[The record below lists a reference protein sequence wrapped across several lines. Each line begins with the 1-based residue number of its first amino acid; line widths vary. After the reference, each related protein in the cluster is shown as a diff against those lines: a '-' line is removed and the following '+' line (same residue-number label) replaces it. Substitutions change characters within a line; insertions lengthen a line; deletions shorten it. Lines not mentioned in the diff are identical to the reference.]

1 VLAWAGWQWWHQAT
15 ISTSYRLAQEAVS
28 RKDWDDA
35 YAHYLTASGYRDA
48 EVRAAE
54 LGKLISER
62 DRRYSGAFTYS
73 QQGEWFA
80 AFQELNEL
88 ERIQPGYS
96 DRAGLREH
104 VEQGARDL
112 ALRGI
117 GGTVTTVNGHSS
129 GQQPGLHYLSQS
141 GGGWT
146 WLESSDL
153 WSRVQD
159 VYPGGPVIYDVP
171 GPDSLPPP
179 SLASGLGWTSDEEYR
194 LWREQ
199 RRFMVMWVKD
209 GRPRFDPVTHNP
221 GDSYFMA
228 GPNGVWHVGLSSR
241 TRNEAQVELITSFPR
256 LAYQPLGKPGAD
268 TISLPGPD
276 WTVVDSLSKSG
287 RILLAELHPSGQVTG
302 TNRIYI
308 AGPDGSDRRLAHT
321 FQGDLRNAQLSPNG
335 RYVLLTIFET
345 HDDLTGSQIV
355 LLVDSQDGSSRALA
369 RKELSTI
376 WSGQPATQFVGA
388 AFIDKGPFTGK
399 VVAGEWGWDG
409 KLAIF
414 DPAEPTAEPL
424 RVPIE
429 GDVGCCRPIMLV
441 WSGEG
446 VEAGSVS
453 LMGAGPSGEVMTR
466 TNSLT
471 VVKLVDES
479 LPERM
484 GKLSADTARFEIIDV
499 PLDENDE
506 VSPALVRD
514 DYLVYWVWK
523 SSTRG
528 VYSIRSIPLS
538 KLGKA
543 EARPL
548 EIFSGSFPW
557 PPLSTSYSQAPAL
570 GSSTL
575 VYMKDGELR
584 ARTYD
589 GTLDFFL
596 ESDVLGLYGPNPESC
611 CMLR

>member
-1 VLAWAGWQWWHQAT
+1 M
-15 ISTSYRLAQEAVS
+15 
-28 RKDWDDA
+28 DWDEA

-54 LGKLISER
+54 MGKLISRR
-62 DRRYSGAFTYS
+62 DRLYSGALTYS

-80 AFQELNEL
+80 AYRELNEL
-88 ERIQPGYS
+88 ERVQPGYS
-96 DRAGLREH
+96 DRTGLRLL
-104 VEQGARDL
+104 VEQGAHDL

-117 GGTVTTVNGHSS
+117 GGTVATVNGHAP
-129 GQQPGLHYLSQS
+129 GQQPGLHYLDQS
-141 GGGWT
+141 GAGWT

-171 GPDSLPPP
+171 GPGSLPPP

-199 RRFMVMWVKD
+199 RRFMVMWLED
-209 GRPRFDPVTHNP
+209 GQARFGPVSHNP

-256 LAYQPLGKPGAD
+256 LSYQPLGKPGAD
-268 TISLPGPD
+268 AISLPGPD
-276 WTVVDSLSKSG
+276 WTVVDSLNKSG
-287 RILLAELHPSGQVTG
+287 HILLAELHPSGQVSG
-302 TNRIYI
+302 TNHIYM
-308 AGPDGSDRRLAHT
+308 AEPDGSDRRLVHS
-321 FQGDLRNAQLSPNG
+321 FQGDLRNAQLSSDG

-355 LLVDSQDGSSRALA
+355 LLVDSQDGSSHILA
-369 RKELSTI
+369 RKELSSI
-376 WSGQPATQFVGA
+376 WSGQPPTQFAGA
-388 AFIDKGPFTGK
+388 AFIDKGPFAGK
-399 VVAGEWGWDG
+399 VVAGEWGWDS

-414 DPAEPTAEPL
+414 DPSEPGAEPV

-429 GDVGCCRPIMLV
+429 GDRGCCRPIVLV
-441 WSGEG
+441 WGGEG
-446 VEAGSVS
+446 TEAGSIS
-453 LMGAGPSGEVMTR
+453 IMGTGPSGESAAN

-471 VVKLVDES
+471 VVKLITES
-479 LPERM
+479 PA
-484 GKLSADTARFEIIDV
+484 GKTAELSAGTPRFEIIDV
-499 PLDENDE
+499 PLEENDD
-506 VSPALVRD
+506 VSPALVRG

-528 VYSIRSIPLS
+528 GYSIRSLPLS
-538 KLGKA
+538 DLGKA

-548 EIFSGSFPW
+548 ELFSGSFPW
-557 PPLSTSYSQAPAL
+557 PPVSTSYSQAPAL
-570 GSSTL
+570 GSSAL

-611 CMLR
+611 CLLR